1 MGENQINNNFDKI
14 IKETIDAAR
23 KGDTEAVMSSL
34 NEADRKKI
42 QEVINDKDKLKK
54 ILSSDAAQKLMKLL
68 GGKKN
73 G

>member
-1 MGENQINNNFDKI
+1 MNNNFDKI
-14 IKETIDAAR
+14 NKETIAAAR

-42 QEVINDKDKLKK
+42 QEVIKDKDRLKK
-54 ILSSDAAQKLMKLL
+54 ILSSDAAQKLMKIL

>member
-1 MGENQINNNFDKI
+1 
-14 IKETIDAAR
+14 
-23 KGDTEAVMSSL
+23 MSSL

-54 ILSSDAAQKLMKLL
+54 ILSSDAAQKLMKIL

>member
-1 MGENQINNNFDKI
+1 MNNNFDKI
-14 IKETIDAAR
+14 SKETIDAAR

-34 NEADRKKI
+34 NEAERKKI

-54 ILSSDAAQKLMKLL
+54 ILSSDAAQKLMKIL

>member
-1 MGENQINNNFDKI
+1 MNNFDKI
-14 IKETIDAAR
+14 NKETIDAAR
-23 KGDTEAVMSSL
+23 KGDTEAVMASL

-42 QEVINDKDKLKK
+42 QEVMNDKDKLKK
-54 ILSSDAAQKLMKLL
+54 ILSTDAAQKIMKIL